1 MDSRAP
7 YEPASL
13 YPQEN
18 QRVISPGKT
27 FYYVDP
33 VKGDDQNSG
42 RKGSQAWKSLAKVN
56 ALQLALGD
64 TVVIAPGFHAETLK
78 PSGAGTLKKPVIIRF
93 LAGRHEFGVEN
104 ALRRPYFV
112 SNSCDDP
119 TLPRPIG
126 ILVEKAKHFRIEGAV
141 SSLPKKRPSTP
152 WRLSETLRPTEIQE
166 IPQGRAKPPAE
177 PGSIEETDKVD
188 VVFGG
193 RMIQVVNDH
202 SEDITYSGLSF
213 DLKRPTVSEFRVVE
227 TGTNSVV
234 IQVAEGSTYAI
245 SQGRFA
251 WTGDLGPGWTMVQQ
265 ASPENGHCW
274 RMGQWN
280 PFNAQAED
288 LGASKVRLTYKN
300 GNMGIVKGR
309 QFQFRNVNRDTVGA
323 HNNRCRDIVFRD
335 CDFHALTGMGFVSQY
350 TENITLQRV
359 NVAPPEGTI
368 RTCAAWADCFHFS
381 GCRGDILVD
390 GCRFS
395 GTQDDP
401 INVHGTHLRI
411 IEKTGD
417 NQLHLRF
424 MQSQTYGIAAFQPGD
439 EVAVI
444 SHSALCERPGNPRRK
459 VVAIESKPGDT
470 THKDWLLTLDGSV
483 PAFDA
488 NDVIDNLSWYPNI
501 TVRNCH
507 VDTDSCRGFLITT
520 RGKALV
526 ENCTFVR
533 THMSA
538 ILVEDDAEG
547 WFESGP
553 INDLVIRNNR
563 FIQCG
568 QDGSP
573 VVWINPH
580 NAAPKPEASVHQNIR
595 IEGNFFDGG
604 GVSARSVKGLTVVN
618 NRSTG
623 GNVPVNTQA
632 CTEVK
637 AENNQQRARE

>member
-1 MDSRAP
+1 MKMNTSVTVAFFLLAMFVWNGRAETGAPNSP

-13 YPQEN
+13 YPPES

-33 VKGDDQNSG
+33 VKGDDRNSG
-42 RKGSQAWKSLAKVN
+42 LKARRAWKSLAKVN
-56 ALQLALGD
+56 ALQLAPGD
-64 TVVIAPGFHAETLK
+64 TVVIAPGFHTETLK
-78 PSGAGTLKKPVIIRF
+78 PSGAGTAEKPVIIRF
-93 LAGRHEFGVEN
+93 LVGRHEFGVEN

-119 TLPRPIG
+119 TLPRPVG
-126 ILVEKAKHFRIEGAV
+126 ILVEKAKHVRIEGG
-141 SSLPKKRPSTP
+141 
-152 WRLSETLRPTEIQE
+152 E
-166 IPQGRAKPPAE
+166 QGK
-177 PGSIEETDKVD
+177 KVD
-188 VVFGG
+188 IIFGG

-202 SEDITYSGLSF
+202 SEDITYSGFSF
-213 DLKRPTVSEFRVVE
+213 DLKRPTVSEFRVME

-234 IQVAEGSTYAI
+234 IQIAEGSTYAI
-245 SQGRFA
+245 TDGRFA

-280 PFNAQAED
+280 PFDALAED
-288 LGASKVRLTYKN
+288 LGAGRVRLTYKS

-335 CDFHALTGMGFVSQY
+335 CEFHALTGMGFVSQY

-359 NVAPPEGTI
+359 DVAPPAGTI
-368 RTCAAWADCFHFS
+368 RTCPAWADCFHFS

-411 IEKTGD
+411 IGKTGD

-444 SHSALCERPGNPRRK
+444 SHAALRERPGSPRRK
-459 VVAIESKPGDT
+459 VVSIEPKPGDAT
-470 THKDWLLTLDGSV
+470 RKDWLLTLDGPV
-483 PAFDA
+483 PEFDP
-488 NDVIDNLSWYPNI
+488 NDVIDNVSWYPNI
-501 TVRNCH
+501 TIRNCH

-553 INDLVIRNNR
+553 ISDLLIRNNR

-580 NAAPKPEASVHQNIR
+580 NAAPKPEAPVHENIR

-604 GVSARSVKGLTVVN
+604 GISARSVKGLTVIN
-618 NRSTG
+618 NHSTG

-632 CTEVK
+632 CSDVDVK
-637 AENNQQRARE
+637 DNQAKE